1 MFIALGKGVV
11 SAKRKVPIK
20 PGYFT
25 IPENPGEPPRL
36 LGSLCKQCGEYY
48 FPRRAICAKADC
60 LSENLIDTELGPEGT
75 LYSFTFVHMPL
86 FGSSNLEHMDGYGV
100 GQIDLPEGPRVQ
112 LPLAGNK
119 DDYRI
124 GQRVIAELDVLR
136 EEGDTEVVIIR
147 FRPIEKP

>member
-1 MFIALGKGVV
+1 MSV
-11 SAKRKVPIK
+11 KRRVPIK

-25 IPENPGEPPRL
+25 VPEDPQEPPRL
-36 LGSLCKQCGEYY
+36 LGSRCMDCGEVY

-60 LSENLIDTELGPEGT
+60 LSERLQDVELGPRGT

-112 LPLAGNK
+112 LPLAGRREE
-119 DDYRI
+119 YRI
-124 GQRVIAELDVLR
+124 GQSVIAELDKMR
-136 EEGDTEVVIIR
+136 DEGDAEVVIVR
-147 FRPIEKP
+147 FRPEGEAR